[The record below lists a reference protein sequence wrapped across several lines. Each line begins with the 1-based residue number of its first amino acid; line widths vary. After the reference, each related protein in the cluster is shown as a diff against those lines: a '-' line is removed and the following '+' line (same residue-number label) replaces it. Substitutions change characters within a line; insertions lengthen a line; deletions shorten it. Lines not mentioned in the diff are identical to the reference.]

1 MTLPAA
7 ALFGLMVWLLEGLVQ
22 RELWLQFGLFVLSVY
37 LLVELSN
44 QNALLRVRS
53 RMVSSTF
60 IMLSCAACFLLP
72 DMRGALLQLCIVVA
86 FLMSFQAYQNPQAV
100 GDVYFAFV
108 SIGVGSMAFVQLLW
122 YVPLLWLLLS
132 TQLQAMSWRTWL
144 ASLLGLV
151 TPYWFAM
158 VWLLYQQDFS
168 LAVTHFSALGQFGF
182 SLQQLTLSRILV
194 FAFLVILSAAGVI
207 HFWSYSFE
215 EKIRIRLIYGF
226 LTSLLSFTLLFIVL
240 QPQHYDAL
248 LRIAVVCA
256 SPLIAHVFTFTA
268 SRISN
273 ILFFVTAGL
282 AVVIAAFS
290 LWTQSLIF

>member
-1 MTLPAA
+1 M
-7 ALFGLMVWLLEGLVQ
+7 
-22 RELWLQFGLFVLSVY
+22 
-37 LLVELSN
+37 
-44 QNALLRVRS
+44 
-53 RMVSSTF
+53 
-60 IMLSCAACFLLP
+60 
-72 DMRGALLQLCIVVA
+72 
-86 FLMSFQAYQNPQAV
+86 
-100 GDVYFAFV
+100 
-108 SIGVGSMAFVQLLW
+108 
-122 YVPLLWLLLS
+122 
-132 TQLQAMSWRTWL
+132 
-144 ASLLGLV
+144 
-151 TPYWFAM
+151 
-158 VWLLYQQDFS
+158 
-168 LAVTHFSALGQFGF
+168 
-182 SLQQLTLSRILV
+182 

-248 LRIAVVCA
+248 LRIAIVCA